1 YTNKITSLDTKDV
14 IKNKN
19 IKTTRLQSIL
29 KAITVINS
37 RLDLNHVL
45 KQVIQHALRL
55 TNTVAASI
63 ILETDSNSDLVIA
76 YSTDLPSNVRFPRK
90 KSIAGSCMDSG
101 QIEVIYEPRSPQQN
115 KIGII
120 SGFKANSILSVPL
133 SIKGKTIGCIQLI
146 NKKDNSV
153 FSEED
158 ITVAAIMSNLAAV
171 SIRNAEAHE
180 KLLTTNMALKSQL
193 PPSNRIIG
201 SNREVQR
208 IFKSINKLKDTNS
221 TVMVLG
227 ESGTGKGVL
236 ARSIHEQSSRN
247 ENPFITVNCSTFSQ
261 TLLESELFG
270 HEKGAFTGADKLK
283 KGRFEIAHG
292 GTIFLDEIGEM
303 DKSLQTKLL
312 RVLQEKEFERVGGT
326 ETLTTNVRIIAA
338 TNANLEKA
346 IEENL
351 FRKDLYYRLKVIV
364 FSLPPLRERKE
375 DIPDL
380 AEFFLK
386 KYSSELNKPILV
398 FDNESMSALQGYDYP
413 GNIREL
419 ENIVER
425 ATVLAE
431 DESIHI
437 SDLPDEIKH
446 RKYRT
451 STPVVITEK
460 TVSFRKTEKETI
472 LEILKECAWN
482 QSMTARLLGI
492 TRNQLRYR
500 LKKYQLTEPEKD

>member
-1 YTNKITSLDTKDV
+1 M
-14 IKNKN
+14 IK
-19 IKTTRLQSIL
+19 
-29 KAITVINS
+29 TVINILFILCCTMGFAS
-37 RLDLNHVL
+37 STESQEKNDDFIKKFYGRPNISNCNENNTDGCVKNLLEKNFCVQCNL
-45 KQVIQHALRL
+45 KQVQLKNA
-55 TNTVAASI
+55 
-63 ILETDSNSDLVIA
+63 
-76 YSTDLPSNVRFPRK
+76 K
-90 KSIAGSCMDSG
+90 IAGASLQRANLSNADF
-101 QIEVIYEPRSPQQN
+101 ENANLKEANLTEAVL
-115 KIGII
+115 I
-120 SGFKANSILSVPL
+120 SANLE
-133 SIKGKTIGCIQLI
+133 
-146 NKKDNSV
+146 N
-153 FSEED
+153 
-158 ITVAAIMSNLAAV
+158 SNL
-171 SIRNAEAHE
+171 
-180 KLLTTNMALKSQL
+180 
-193 PPSNRIIG
+193 
-201 SNREVQR
+201 
-208 IFKSINKLKDTNS
+208 D
-221 TVMVLG
+221 
-227 ESGTGKGVL
+227 
-236 ARSIHEQSSRN
+236 
-247 ENPFITVNCSTFSQ
+247 
-261 TLLESELFG
+261 
-270 HEKGAFTGADKLK
+270 
-283 KGRFEIAHG
+283 
-292 GTIFLDEIGEM
+292 
-303 DKSLQTKLL
+303 
-312 RVLQEKEFERVGGT
+312 
-326 ETLTTNVRIIAA
+326 
-338 TNANLEKA
+338 NANLEKA